1 MNLLLLHH
9 LETVRSITL
18 KVLSSVTEQ
27 ESLVT
32 PDGFSNNIF
41 WNLGHIVYIQE
52 KLVFELAGK
61 KNQLP
66 ASYERL
72 FALKQNLLNG
82 RKHLLP

>member
-32 PDGFSNNIF
+32 PGGFSNNIV
-41 WNLGHIVYIQE
+41 WNLGHIAYIQE
-52 KLVFELAGK
+52 KLVLSLLERK
-61 KNQLP
+61 INCLP
-66 ASYERL
+66 HMSDYSR
-72 FALKQNLLNG
+72 LKQSLLNG